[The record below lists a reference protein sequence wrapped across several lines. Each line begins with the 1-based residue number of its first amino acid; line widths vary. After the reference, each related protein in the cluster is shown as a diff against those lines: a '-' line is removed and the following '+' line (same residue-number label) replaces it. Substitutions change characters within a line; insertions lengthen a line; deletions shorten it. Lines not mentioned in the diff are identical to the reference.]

1 MGLGPTRERL
11 VDPMTDTSDAPP
23 MNAHVLDRNGKV
35 WVRMSPD
42 RDPNI
47 WRTEPPSLLSGWRT
61 WDQLQELEGPLVV
74 MEP

>member
-1 MGLGPTRERL
+1 MTQTAPT
-11 VDPMTDTSDAPP
+11 
-23 MNAHVLDRNGKV
+23 MNAHVLDRHGKG

-47 WRTEPPSLLSGWRT
+47 WRTEPPSLLSGWCT

-74 MEP
+74 VAP

>member
-1 MGLGPTRERL
+1 
-11 VDPMTDTSDAPP
+11 
-23 MNAHVLDRNGKV
+23 MNAHVLDRHGKV

-47 WRTEPPSLLSGWRT
+47 WRTEPPSLLSGWCT

-74 MEP
+74 VAP

>member
-1 MGLGPTRERL
+1 MTH
-11 VDPMTDTSDAPP
+11 DPY
-23 MNAHVLDRNGKV
+23 VLDRHGKV

-42 RDPNI
+42 RKPDI

-74 MEP
+74 VEP

>member
-1 MGLGPTRERL
+1 
-11 VDPMTDTSDAPP
+11 MTETAPP

-47 WRTEPPSLLSGWRT
+47 WRTELLSGWCT
-61 WDQLQELEGPLVV
+61 WEQLQELEGPLVV
-74 MEP
+74 VEP

>member
-1 MGLGPTRERL
+1 
-11 VDPMTDTSDAPP
+11 MTETAPP
-23 MNAHVLDRNGKV
+23 MNAHVLDRHGKV

-74 MEP
+74 VAP

>member
-1 MGLGPTRERL
+1 
-11 VDPMTDTSDAPP
+11 MTETAPP

-47 WRTEPPSLLSGWRT
+47 WRTEPPSLVAGWRSWT
-61 WDQLQELEGPLVV
+61 QLQELEGPLVV
-74 MEP
+74 VEP